1 MTLTKQ
7 EFDRIV
13 QRYNNLLILDVDACE
28 AFDFV
33 TEVLDAEIDALR
45 ERCPYATRTIA
56 ALEEA
61 RHAVWDIGGDAGN
74 EDFDEN

>member
-1 MTLTKQ
+1 MTLTKE

-13 QRYNNLLILDVDACE
+13 KKYNTLLILDDDAGD

-45 ERCPYATRTIA
+45 ERCPYATRTIDQ
-56 ALEEA
+56 LEEA
-61 RHAVWDIGGDAGN
+61 RHVVWDIGGDAYN
-74 EDFDEN
+74 EEFDEV